1 MLAAR
6 MVDLNM
12 VDPNTADLNGEENLS
27 LVMVGEEA

>member
-12 VDPNTADLNGEENLS
+12 VDLNTADLNGEENLS
-27 LVMVGEEA
+27 LVMVVEEA